1 MIKRFLY
8 ILLGLIIVVVLAT
21 CGGGNAGPSSNPV
34 SSGINGVDNSGDGSQ
49 LELDA
54 SVYWDVFDAPVTA
67 TGDVIIVH
75 GSVYDS
81 SGNTLEGIIVEFWQ
95 TDESGVYD
103 HPGDSG
109 TNGRDL
115 GFQFFGTSTTDSEGQ
130 YAFRTLRPGR
140 YEPRPPHI
148 HVKIK
153 FNDIILLVTQIYFAD
168 VGSEGGIGA
177 GADQLEMVVEEA
189 ETSGGETILIGEFDF
204 VLDVGSGGGTMSL
217 TPAQGEGPYYPVVD
231 FSGYD
236 SDLASVGEN

>member
-1 MIKRFLY
+1 MNKR
-8 ILLGLIIVVVLAT
+8 ILHIFLGLMVGLVLSA
-21 CGGGNAGPSSNPV
+21 CGGGVVNSSSNPGY
-34 SSGINGVDNSGDGSQ
+34 SGVNSVDGPGDESQAGSDQ
-49 LELDA
+49 G
-54 SVYWDVFDAPVTA
+54 VYWDVFDAPVTA

-81 SGNTLEGIIVEFWQ
+81 SGNTLEGIVVEFWQ
-95 TDESGVYD
+95 TDTTGVYD

-153 FNDIILLVTQIYFAD
+153 FNDITLLVTQIYFAD

-177 GADQLEMVVEEA
+177 GADQLEMIVEKA
-189 ETSGGETILIGEFDF
+189 ETSSGETVLFGEFNF
-204 VLDVGSGGGTMSL
+204 VLDVGTGGGSMGL
-217 TPAQGEGPYYPVVD
+217 TPSQGEGPYYPVVD
-231 FSGYD
+231 FSGFD
-236 SDLASVGEN
+236 SDLASVQE